1 MLVTSQVRRSR
12 RVRTVPRVAAAV
24 AASAL
29 LLGGCAQNAPGVA
42 AEVGSDAITDE
53 QVDELA
59 QALCVL
65 SSGGQQAGPVPTQ
78 QVRRQSLQILL
89 DNELA
94 EDLVDPESVDPDQ
107 VAAAVEQAAPSVEA
121 LPADL
126 RPTFSDAVEAFATAQ
141 LGLTALGR
149 ESLVEEGTEEPDE
162 QAAATEGQ
170 RLRAQYAEEAG
181 VAVDPRFGVF
191 EEGRVQPSDG
201 SLSVAVSDAA
211 KASSGGDAVGTDLPA
226 NLTCTA
232 G

>member
-1 MLVTSQVRRSR
+1 MLVTSPVR
-12 RVRTVPRVAAAV
+12 RVRPVPRLAAAV
-24 AASAL
+24 AAVTL
-29 LLGGCAQNAPGVA
+29 LLTGCAQNAPGVA
-42 AEVGSDAITDE
+42 AEVGGDAVTDE

-59 QALCVL
+59 EALCVL
-65 SSGGQQAGPVPTQ
+65 SSGGEQAGPVPTQ
-78 QVRRQSLQILL
+78 QVRRQALQILV

-94 EDLVDPESVDPDQ
+94 EDLVDPESVDRDQ

-126 RPTFSDAVEAFATAQ
+126 RGPFSDAVEAFATAQ

-149 ESLVEEGTEEPDE
+149 ESLAEEGTDEPDE
-162 QAAATEGQ
+162 QAVAAEAQ
-170 RLRAQYAEEAG
+170 RLRVQHAEEAG

-191 EEGRVQPSDG
+191 EEGRLQPSDG

-226 NLTCTA
+226 NLTCSA